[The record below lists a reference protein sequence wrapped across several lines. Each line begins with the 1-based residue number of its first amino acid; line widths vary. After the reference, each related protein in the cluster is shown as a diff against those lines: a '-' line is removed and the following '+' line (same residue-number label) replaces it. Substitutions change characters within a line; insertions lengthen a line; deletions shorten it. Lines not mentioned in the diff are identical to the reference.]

1 MSASPA
7 KDRLQ
12 SIQLLRAFA
21 ALFVVVLHSYTRTL
35 AAQPDPGPSI
45 SSLFALSGNAGVD
58 LFFVIS
64 GYIMFHVHHDDF
76 GKGRSG
82 SFLLKRLIRIAPIYW
97 ILSTVALL
105 VIVFVPSM
113 FVVPRT
119 LDPLWIA
126 GSYLFFPVEYAPSL
140 NTPLLQV
147 GWTLN
152 YEAYFYLVLAAFLF
166 LPRRIAVVG
175 ITLLFVG
182 SVAVGMMRPFAHPWP
197 QMLTSWLLLEFL
209 LGGFIALFQHASGN
223 RFRTAHLA
231 GLAVGLVLLAASF
244 PMGRLDEDVTRF
256 VFWGLP
262 SVLIVNGVCRL
273 RYEPKGWFGRAF
285 VTLGDASYS
294 IYLVQV
300 FSLPAAALVLG
311 RLGILTGAP
320 VDVNVILLTVATALA
335 GWLTWRIVERP
346 LTRWLRRTL
355 EPREPRAVTP

>member
-1 MSASPA
+1 MSASSA

-35 AAQPDPGPSI
+35 AAQPVPGPSI

-126 GSYLFFPVEYAPSL
+126 GSYLFFPVEYAPAL

-152 YEAYFYLVLAAFLF
+152 YEAYFYVVLAAFLF
-166 LPRRIAVVG
+166 LPRRLAVMG
-175 ITLLFVG
+175 ITALFVG
-182 SVAVGMMRPFAHPWP
+182 SVAVGTILPFAHPWP
-197 QMLTSWLLLEFL
+197 EMLTSWLLLEFL
-209 LGGFIALFQHASGN
+209 LGGFIALIQHAHGD
-223 RFRTAHLA
+223 RFRGLHLA
-231 GLAVGLVLLAASF
+231 GLVVGVMLLAASF
-244 PMGRLDEDVTRF
+244 PMGRQDESIARF
-256 VFWGLP
+256 LFWGLP

-273 RYEPKGWFGRAF
+273 RYEPGGMFGRAF

-294 IYLVQV
+294 IYLIQV

-311 RLGILTGAP
+311 RLGILSGAP
-320 VDVNVILLTVATALA
+320 VDVNVILLTLATALA
-335 GWLTWRIVERP
+335 GWLTWLTIERP
-346 LTRWLRRTL
+346 LTRWLRQTL
-355 EPREPRAVTP
+355 EPRAPRPVTP